1 MSELPKFFI
10 LLIASILFLQF
21 AIIENRNLVKYLV
34 KPLLLILRL
43 ALLFLIVKII
53 STFNYNIA
61 FNDFYK
67 DLNQKLALFIP
78 SLFLNSILFFFSY
91 ILKIRSLQEID
102 INIYLIPNLL
112 TQVIFFL
119 AIIYNPE
126 YIDLLITS
134 SLAISSI
141 IFILHLLKPSGN
153 KTSQILS
160 LLLSAFSVF
169 HFLFWRSHEGGIL

>member
-1 MSELPKFFI
+1 MSEIPKLFI

-43 ALLFLIVKII
+43 TLLFLIVKII

-61 FNDFYK
+61 FDDFYK

-78 SLFLNSILFFFSY
+78 SLFLNSIFFLLSY
-91 ILKIRSLQEID
+91 IIKIRSLEEID

-112 TQVIFFL
+112 TQVIFSIV
-119 AIIYNPE
+119 IIYKPE
-126 YIDLLITS
+126 YIDLSITF

-141 IFILHLLKPSGN
+141 IFILHLLKSPRN

-160 LLLSAFSVF
+160 LLLSAFSIF